1 MGSAVTG
8 THAIPLLRMADHVTM
23 GRVRGTACNK
33 YRDSDCLLDMDR
45 KEFVVEALRGVLDPH
60 TGVSV
65 YDMGL
70 ISDIVVSQ
78 DSVSLTFM
86 PTSPFCPV
94 GVELA
99 KAIRDQV
106 LLIDGVKR
114 CDVKVVGHVRAD
126 EINRQLNA

>member
-1 MGSAVTG
+1 
-8 THAIPLLRMADHVTM
+8 LR
-23 GRVRGTACNK
+23 
-33 YRDSDCLLDMDR
+33 S
-45 KEFVVEALRGVLDPH
+45 VLDPH

-70 ISDIVVSQ
+70 VSELVVSN

-99 KAIRDQV
+99 KAIRDRV
-106 LLIDGVKR
+106 LAMEGMR
-114 CDVKVVGHVRAD
+114 SCNVKVIGHIRAD
-126 EINRQLNA
+126 EINEALNA

>member
-1 MGSAVTG
+1 
-8 THAIPLLRMADHVTM
+8 MA
-23 GRVRGTACNK
+23 
-33 YRDSDCLLDMDR
+33 MDR

-70 ISDIVVSQ
+70 ISDLVVTQ
-78 DSVSLTFM
+78 DSVTLTFM

-94 GVELA
+94 GVQLA
-99 KAIRDQV
+99 QAIKDQILTV
-106 LLIDGVKR
+106 EGIKR

>member
-1 MGSAVTG
+1 
-8 THAIPLLRMADHVTM
+8 
-23 GRVRGTACNK
+23 
-33 YRDSDCLLDMDR
+33 MDR
-45 KEFVVEALRGVLDPH
+45 KDEVVEVLRGVLDPH

-70 ISDIVVSQ
+70 ISELEVTN

-99 KAIRDQV
+99 KAIRDSV
-106 LLIDGVKR
+106 LGIEGMKA
-114 CDVKVVGHVRAD
+114 CNVKVVGHIRAD
-126 EINRQLNA
+126 QINRELTA

>member
-1 MGSAVTG
+1 
-8 THAIPLLRMADHVTM
+8 
-23 GRVRGTACNK
+23 
-33 YRDSDCLLDMDR
+33 MDR

-106 LLIDGVKR
+106 LLIDGMKR

>member
-1 MGSAVTG
+1 
-8 THAIPLLRMADHVTM
+8 
-23 GRVRGTACNK
+23 
-33 YRDSDCLLDMDR
+33 MD
-45 KEFVVEALRGVLDPH
+45 KNELVVEVLQSVLDPH

-70 ISDIVVSQ
+70 VSELVVGE

-99 KAIRDQV
+99 KAIRDGV
-106 LLIDGVKR
+106 LQIEGIKK
-114 CDVKVVGHVRAD
+114 CAIKVVGHIRAD
-126 EINRQLNA
+126 EINKELNASTGA

>member
-1 MGSAVTG
+1 M
-8 THAIPLLRMADHVTM
+8 
-23 GRVRGTACNK
+23 
-33 YRDSDCLLDMDR
+33 SDEMDK
-45 KEFVVEALRGVLDPH
+45 KELIVEALRQVMDPH

-70 ISDIVVSQ
+70 ISEIQVSD

-99 KAIRDQV
+99 KAIKDQV
-106 LLIDGVKR
+106 MLIDGMRR
-114 CDVKVVGHVRAD
+114 CNVKVVGHIRAEQINE
-126 EINRQLNA
+126 EINA

>member
-1 MGSAVTG
+1 MQREMEKKDEV
-8 THAIPLLRMADHVTM
+8 IEV
-23 GRVRGTACNK
+23 
-33 YRDSDCLLDMDR
+33 
-45 KEFVVEALRGVLDPH
+45 LRGVLDPH

-70 ISDIVVSQ
+70 ISELEVAN

-99 KAIRDQV
+99 KAIRDGV
-106 LLIDGVKR
+106 LAVEGVKT
-114 CDVKVVGHVRAD
+114 CNIKVVGHIRAD
-126 EINRQLNA
+126 QINEALNA